1 MEAIIKIL
9 TRILKEE
16 TIEIQ
21 ETRKIEKI
29 NILI

>member
-29 NILI
+29 IILI

>member
-1 MEAIIKIL
+1 MEVIIKIL